1 MNPRLSP
8 ARPEDAGYM
17 RQTLE
22 LARRGMR
29 HTHPNPMVGCV
40 IVKDGRIIGEGF
52 HERPGMPHAEPAALA
67 KATES
72 VVGATL
78 YVNLEPCSHYGR
90 TPPCADTLIAA
101 GVGRVVA
108 GMVDPNPVVSG
119 SGLAKLV
126 DAGIEVTAGV
136 LERECRE
143 LNRGFLSHFM
153 RQRAWVTAKFA
164 TSLDGRIATRTG
176 DSKWIT
182 SEQSRQLVHQQR
194 AEHDAIVVGIGTMLA
209 DNPLLTHR
217 LPDCALPQPHR
228 YVLDRELR
236 TPPDARILDAS
247 AAPITIVCRP
257 GADPGR
263 AKRLRDAG
271 ATVLELPVTDSGID
285 PHAFV
290 AHLSAN
296 AQFTVY
302 VEGGAGVLGAFFDA
316 DLVDELHTFIA
327 PKIIGGAGA
336 PAAVGGLGAAGMDA
350 AHLALSTQ
358 WENVGPDLH
367 ATALF
372 TRL

>member
-17 RQTLE
+17 QQTLE

-40 IVKDGRIIGEGF
+40 IVKDGRVIAEGF

-67 KATES
+67 RATES

-126 DAGIEVTAGV
+126 EAGIDVTAGV
-136 LERECRE
+136 LEADCRE
-143 LNRGFLSHFM
+143 LNRGFLSHFL

-164 TSLDGRIATRTG
+164 TTLDGRIATRNG

-182 SEQSRQLVHQQR
+182 SEPARELVHQQR
-194 AEHDAIVVGIGTMLA
+194 AEHDAIVVGIGTVLA
-209 DNPLLTHR
+209 DDPLLTHR
-217 LPDCALPQPHR
+217 LPDCPLPQPHR

-236 TPPDARILDAS
+236 TPPDARILDAA
-247 AAPITIVCRP
+247 AAPITIVCRT
-257 GADPGR
+257 GADPAR
-263 AKRLRDAG
+263 AQRLRAAG
-271 ATVLELPVTDSGID
+271 AEVLELPVIETGID
-285 PHAFV
+285 PSAFL

-316 DLVDELHTFIA
+316 GLVDELHTFIA
-327 PKIIGGAGA
+327 PKVIGGAGA
-336 PAAVGGLGAAGMDA
+336 PAAVGGNGAASMAA
-350 AHLALSTQ
+350 AHLALSTR
-358 WENVGPDLH
+358 WESVGPDLH